1 MKSTPPRRICV
12 LGSSGAGKSTL
23 ALRITAVL
31 QLRRIELDEL
41 HWGENWTPADPEA
54 FAARVDEAIAG
65 DSWVVDGNYQSKL
78 GTRVLQR
85 ADAIVWVDPGR
96 ATIMR
101 QVITR
106 TIRRAWSREVL
117 WNGNRETWDGFK
129 IWKREESIIWWA
141 WHSSGQAR
149 TKFAAIMEDPAFSH
163 AHRRRLRTRSDI
175 DDFLE
180 DLSEK
185 NSLT

>member
-1 MKSTPPRRICV
+1 MTSSPPRRICV

-23 ALRITAVL
+23 ALRIAETL
-31 QLRRIELDEL
+31 KLPHIELDEL
-41 HWGENWTPADPEA
+41 HWGEDWTPADPET
-54 FAARVDEAIAG
+54 FVARVDEAIAG

-78 GTRVLQR
+78 GTRILER
-85 ADAIVWVDPGR
+85 AEAIIWVDPGR

-101 QVITR
+101 QVIAR
-106 TIRRAWSREVL
+106 TIRRAGTRQVL

-149 TKFAAIMEDPAFSH
+149 TKFGAIMGDPAFSH
-163 AHRRRLRTRSDI
+163 AQRRRLRTRSEI
-175 DDFLE
+175 SDFLE
-180 DLSEK
+180 DLSAK
-185 NSLT
+185 NRST